1 MKMDGFSSRLI
12 SRDYF
17 QAIIDS
23 MMDILIVTDA
33 DDRITFVN
41 RTTCEYLGYSPEEL
55 LGRDVKTLFDGDPL
69 DCLQFDEI
77 LERSSFKNIE
87 KNIRTSSGRYLTL
100 LISGSLVVSDD
111 EVQSIVFI
119 GKDITDLKRA
129 EEKLKEYTE
138 ELLRKNKELQ
148 DFAYI
153 ASHDLQEP
161 LRKIRAFG
169 ERLVRKYKEQL
180 DEQGQDYLKRM
191 MNASERMQQLISGL
205 LMYSRVTTKVQPFQ
219 RVDLNRIVN
228 EVLSDLEI
236 KIKEVKGTVNVA
248 RLHEIDADPL
258 QMRQLFQ
265 NLIANALKFHKEDT
279 CPIVE
284 IESDIISDNSGREI
298 CKISVKDNGIGFD
311 PGHSERIFG
320 VFERLHGRSDYEGTG
335 IGLAICKKIVERH
348 GGTIK
353 ATAQENKGAEFIIR
367 LPVRHEMDS
376 GGSQDCIL

>member
-41 RTTCEYLGYSPEEL
+41 KTTCEYLGYSSEEL

-169 ERLVRKYKEQL
+169 ERLMKKYKEQL
-180 DEQGQDYLKRM
+180 DEQGQDYLNRM
-191 MNASERMQQLISGL
+191 INASERMQQLISGL
-205 LMYSRVTTKVQPFQ
+205 LMYCRVTTKVQPFQ
-219 RVDLNRIVN
+219 KVDLNRIVN

-236 KIKEVKGTVNVA
+236 KIKEVKGTVSVA

-376 GGSQDCIL
+376 GGS

>member
-1 MKMDGFSSRLI
+1 MNEELSNNLI
-12 SRDYF
+12 TRDYF

-33 DDRITFVN
+33 YDKITLVN
-41 RTTCEYLGYSPEEL
+41 KTTCEYLGYSCEEL
-55 LGRDVKTLFDGDPL
+55 LGRDIKTLFEGDPL

-87 KNIRTSSGRYLTL
+87 KRIRTGSGRYLTL
-100 LISGSLVVSDD
+100 LISGSLVVKGE

-129 EEKLKEYTE
+129 EEKLKQYNE

-161 LRKIRAFG
+161 LRKIITFA
-169 ERLVRKYKEQL
+169 ERLVKKYKDVL
-180 DEQGQDYLKRM
+180 DEEGQDYIERMTSAAKRM
-191 MNASERMQQLISGL
+191 KQLITGL
-205 LMYSRVTTKVQPFQ
+205 LIYSRVTTKAQPFME
-219 RVDLNRIVN
+219 VDLNEIIKGVID
-228 EVLSDLEI
+228 DLEI
-236 KIKEVKGTVNVA
+236 TIKEVNGRINVEK
-248 RLHEIDADPL
+248 LPVIEADSL

-265 NLIANALKFHKEDT
+265 NLIGNALKFYREGISPVIHIKSRIIIDDKHDGL
-279 CPIVE
+279 CE
-284 IESDIISDNSGREI
+284 IT
-298 CKISVKDNGIGFD
+298 VQDNGIGFD
-311 PGHSERIFG
+311 PQYSERIFG
-320 VFERLHGRSDYEGTG
+320 VFERLHGRSEDEGTG

-353 ATAQENKGAEFIIR
+353 AESKEGEGARFIIS
-367 LPVRHEMDS
+367 LPVRQKNPDDS
-376 GGSQDCIL
+376 I

>member
-41 RTTCEYLGYSPEEL
+41 KTTCEYLGYSSEEL

-169 ERLVRKYKEQL
+169 ERLMRKYKEQL
-180 DEQGQDYLKRM
+180 DEQGQDYLNRM
-191 MNASERMQQLISGL
+191 INASERMQQLISGL
-205 LMYSRVTTKVQPFQ
+205 LMYCRVTTKVQPFQ
-219 RVDLNRIVN
+219 KVDLNRIVN

-236 KIKEVKGTVNVA
+236 KIKEVKGTVSVA

-376 GGSQDCIL
+376 GGS

>member
-41 RTTCEYLGYSPEEL
+41 KTTCEYLGYSSEEL

-169 ERLVRKYKEQL
+169 ERLMRKYKEQL
-180 DEQGQDYLKRM
+180 DEQGQDYLNRM
-191 MNASERMQQLISGL
+191 INASERMQQLISGL
-205 LMYSRVTTKVQPFQ
+205 LMYCRVTTKVQPFQ
-219 RVDLNRIVN
+219 KVDLNRIVN

-236 KIKEVKGTVNVA
+236 KIKEVKGTVSVA

-284 IESDIISDNSGREI
+284 IESDIISDNTGREI

-376 GGSQDCIL
+376 GGS

>member
-1 MKMDGFSSRLI
+1 MNEELSNNLI
-12 SRDYF
+12 TRDSF

-33 DDRITFVN
+33 NDKITLVN
-41 RTTCEYLGYSPEEL
+41 KTTCEYLGYSCDEL
-55 LGRDVKTLFDGDPL
+55 LGRDIKSLFEGDPL

-87 KNIRTSSGRYLTL
+87 KRIKTGSGRYLTL
-100 LISGSLVVSDD
+100 LISGSLVVKGE

-129 EEKLKEYTE
+129 EEKLKQYNE

-161 LRKIRAFG
+161 LRKIITFG
-169 ERLVRKYKEQL
+169 ERLGKKYKDVL
-180 DEQGQDYLKRM
+180 DKEGQDYIERMTSAAKRM
-191 MNASERMQQLISGL
+191 KQLITGL
-205 LMYSRVTTKVQPFQ
+205 LIYSRVTTKAQPFIE
-219 RVDLNRIVN
+219 VDLNEIIKGVID
-228 EVLSDLEI
+228 DLEI
-236 KIKEVKGTVNVA
+236 TIKEVNGRINVE
-248 RLHEIDADPL
+248 RLPVIEADSL

-265 NLIANALKFHKEDT
+265 NLIGNALKFSRKDISPVIHIKSRIIIDDKHDEL
-279 CPIVE
+279 CE
-284 IESDIISDNSGREI
+284 IT
-298 CKISVKDNGIGFD
+298 VQDNGIGFD
-311 PGHSERIFG
+311 PQYSERIFG
-320 VFERLHGRSDYEGTG
+320 VFERLHGRSEYEGTG

-353 ATAQENKGAEFIIR
+353 AESKEGEGARFILS
-367 LPVRHEMDS
+367 LPVKQKNPGDS
-376 GGSQDCIL
+376 I

>member
-1 MKMDGFSSRLI
+1 MDGFSSRLI

-41 RTTCEYLGYSPEEL
+41 KTTCEYLGYSSEEL

-169 ERLVRKYKEQL
+169 ERLMRKYKEQL
-180 DEQGQDYLKRM
+180 DEQGQDYLNRM
-191 MNASERMQQLISGL
+191 INASERMQQLISGL
-205 LMYSRVTTKVQPFQ
+205 LMYCRVTTKVQPFQ
-219 RVDLNRIVN
+219 KVDLNRIVN

-236 KIKEVKGTVNVA
+236 KIKEVKGTVSVA

-376 GGSQDCIL
+376 GGS